1 MKHEM
6 KMKRRDIRLPNERV
20 NNKMKKTKMFDF

>member
-1 MKHEM
+1 M